1 MSETEEGFFYDLY
14 SFTKSVYIFSHM
26 KTNLVDIY
34 VQYGEI
40 VALIILMIMAT
51 SIHFIVLLKIL
62 IIFVYILF
70 LQATIAIYKF
80 IKLVWITK
88 FDISIK
94 TNMKYC
100 GDFLL
105 RVFKRIFTYNFYIF
119 KNKII
124 SAFMILIFIITVVS
138 NNYFFYENFTHIKEK
153 EKGTTFLVYFFLCFE
168 FNLLIEIICIM
179 FYSKRNIF
187 FVLSLS
193 LGYFILLNII
203 ILFSH
208 FYAFRKEYLD
218 GAFMY
223 EEPQRLLN
231 IIIFLI
237 LMILKI
243 NCLFQIKKY
252 KKESK

>member
-1 MSETEEGFFYDLY
+1 
-14 SFTKSVYIFSHM
+14 
-26 KTNLVDIY
+26 
-34 VQYGEI
+34 
-40 VALIILMIMAT
+40 
-51 SIHFIVLLKIL
+51 
-62 IIFVYILF
+62 
-70 LQATIAIYKF
+70 
-80 IKLVWITK
+80 
-88 FDISIK
+88 
-94 TNMKYC
+94 
-100 GDFLL
+100 
-105 RVFKRIFTYNFYIF
+105 
-119 KNKII
+119 
-124 SAFMILIFIITVVS
+124 
-138 NNYFFYENFTHIKEK
+138 
-153 EKGTTFLVYFFLCFE
+153 
-168 FNLLIEIICIM
+168 M

-223 EEPQRLLN
+223 EEPQRVLN